1 MDVISFTKAP
11 LALWHQDFG
20 SGLNALSLLIAL
32 FAQLHQD
39 QEQDRMD
46 IIFVL
51 TDALAYLHQDYGLGL
66 NVLSLLIAISA
77 QLQQDLDVGTR
88 HRLYAH

>member
-1 MDVISFTKAP
+1 
-11 LALWHQDFG
+11 
-20 SGLNALSLLIAL
+20 
-32 FAQLHQD
+32 
-39 QEQDRMD
+39 MD

-51 TDALAYLHQDYGLGL
+51 TDALEYLHQDYGLGL